1 MSKLLSIVIGVTV
14 LAALVQFVPA
24 RAQTAVQS
32 AALEKRLLA
41 AKRLECT
48 FGTVATGD
56 WEKGSQGTSATVGT
70 SKLTL
75 AFFNIDLD
83 EGTADSDSGFG
94 ATFISVKYANGY
106 LHFMQISDAGP
117 LYLTTVLVTETVP
130 GRFKAIH
137 TRHEWTPARVP
148 GFTSRPELYVGDC
161 AAKS

>member
-1 MSKLLSIVIGVTV
+1 MPKVLAIVVAGTV
-14 LAALVQFVPA
+14 LATLVQVVPVH
-24 RAQTAVQS
+24 AQTAVQS
-32 AALEKRLLA
+32 AALEKRLIA

-56 WEKGSQGTSATVGT
+56 WEKGKQATKATVAP

-94 ATFISVKYANGY
+94 ATFISVKYAHGY

-117 LYLTTVLVTETVP
+117 LYLTTILATETVP

-137 TRHEWTPARVP
+137 TRHEWTPASVP

-161 AAKS
+161 AAK